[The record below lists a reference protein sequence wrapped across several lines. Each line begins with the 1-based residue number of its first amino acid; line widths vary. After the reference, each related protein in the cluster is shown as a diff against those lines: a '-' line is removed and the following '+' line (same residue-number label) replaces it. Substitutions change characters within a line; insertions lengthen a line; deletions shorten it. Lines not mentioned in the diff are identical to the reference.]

1 MKTCTT
7 SRLNLSHGLGFIR
20 TTHQNKCTSYGS
32 AHSLT
37 TMSKYEETSTLN
49 WVVDMASTGKQF
61 MDRMEEYMELQDTPD
76 FDVQQHLMELY
87 EDLSSLYND
96 NNNE

>member
-1 MKTCTT
+1 
-7 SRLNLSHGLGFIR
+7 
-20 TTHQNKCTSYGS
+20 
-32 AHSLT
+32 
-37 TMSKYEETSTLN
+37 MSEYAETSTLN
-49 WVVDMASTGKQF
+49 WVVAMAATGKQF

-87 EDLSSLYND
+87 EDLSNLYND

>member
-1 MKTCTT
+1 
-7 SRLNLSHGLGFIR
+7 
-20 TTHQNKCTSYGS
+20 
-32 AHSLT
+32 
-37 TMSKYEETSTLN
+37 MSNIEETSTLN
-49 WVVDMASTGKQF
+49 WVVAMAATGKQF

-87 EDLSSLYND
+87 EDLSNLYND

>member
-1 MKTCTT
+1 
-7 SRLNLSHGLGFIR
+7 
-20 TTHQNKCTSYGS
+20 
-32 AHSLT
+32 
-37 TMSKYEETSTLN
+37 
-49 WVVDMASTGKQF
+49 MAAIGAVF

-87 EDLSSLYND
+87 EDLSTLYF